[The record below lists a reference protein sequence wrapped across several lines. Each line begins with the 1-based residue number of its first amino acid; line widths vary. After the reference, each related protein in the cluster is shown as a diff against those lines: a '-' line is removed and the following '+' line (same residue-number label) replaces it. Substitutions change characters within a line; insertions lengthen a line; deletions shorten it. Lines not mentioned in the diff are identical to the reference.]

1 MDLNANAR
9 IKIIPNK
16 ATHIIKQIPTGG
28 EILVKQGTEVKASDF
43 IGRFRQTAGFRSIN
57 APQEL
62 NVSPKDIAKYLMR
75 EVGKT
80 IYKGELLAE
89 KKELL
94 GKKEIK
100 APTDAV
106 INSIDPNTGIIM
118 LRLLPK
124 EVPVLSGVNGVV
136 DFIDAQTGNI
146 YIKTL
151 VTQING
157 ALGSG
162 KQQGGILKIIGN
174 QRSFTLDSLIPENV
188 HQTIILGGALIYIE
202 TIRKALANGA
212 VGIISGGI
220 NARDYKSLIGLNGF
234 HLGYGNDI
242 GISVLIEH
250 GFGGLALSED
260 SYRLLWE
267 NEGKFIYMDGNNRRI
282 LLPSSETDSILRVR
296 QVMLPILQQ
305 GAIEPQENKVGLL
318 SVGTKVRSI
327 WPPFMGSEGK
337 IISID
342 QSPTLLES
350 GMATY
355 LVTVEIA
362 GQKIKVPYSNIEI
375 VL

>member
-9 IKIIPNK
+9 IKIIPHK
-16 ATHIIKQIPTGG
+16 ATHIIKQVPTGG
-28 EILVKQGTEVKASDF
+28 EILVRQNEEIKASDV

-62 NVSPKDIAKYLMR
+62 GVSPKDVTKYLMR

-106 INSIDPNTGIIM
+106 INSVDPTSGIIM

-124 EVPVLSGVNGVV
+124 EVPVMSGVNGIV

-162 KQQGGILKIIGN
+162 KQQGGLLKIIGN
-174 QRSFTLDSLIPENV
+174 QRSFTMDNLIPDTV

-202 TIRKALANGA
+202 TIRKALEYGA

-220 NARDYKSLIGLNGF
+220 NARDYKSLIGLSSF

-242 GISVLIEH
+242 GVSVLIEH
-250 GFGGLALSED
+250 GFGAIPLSED

-305 GAIEPQENKVGLL
+305 GAIEPPENHVGLL
-318 SVGTKVRSI
+318 SVGTKIRSI

-337 IISID
+337 IVSID
-342 QSPTLLES
+342 QSPTMLES
-350 GMATY
+350 GIATY
-355 LVTVEIA
+355 LVTIEIA
-362 GQKIKVPYSNIEI
+362 GQKVKVPYSNIEI